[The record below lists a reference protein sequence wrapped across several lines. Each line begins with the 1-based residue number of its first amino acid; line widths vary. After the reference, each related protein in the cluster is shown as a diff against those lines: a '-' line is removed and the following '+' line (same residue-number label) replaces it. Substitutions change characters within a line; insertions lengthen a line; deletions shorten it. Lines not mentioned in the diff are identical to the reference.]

1 MPNRH
6 YHSHAGGLDR
16 EDRGGVT
23 RFSRSKSK
31 GKGKKHASPPPQA
44 QAEEPNVD
52 DDVEADLSSVRN
64 VSAGSDPSARASKS
78 VGRQSTGAAPQGSS
92 SQTVPAPSTRR
103 KSAPPVTG
111 AGSGSGGG
119 SSSAA
124 PAASSAATSSQ
135 STSRR
140 TSGTFGEITPSRPAA
155 ASGFGSGA
163 APVAADAASGSGS
176 SDREITITSAM
187 TPAEA
192 MARVM
197 VVLGGAAAGPI
208 FIYMLQKH
216 MEEHVERFVKV
227 ALTVRSLV
235 IAVVEYNVVLM
246 LLKY

>member
-1 MPNRH
+1 MAVEDEAPN
-6 YHSHAGGLDR
+6 A
-16 EDRGGVT
+16 ED
-23 RFSRSKSK
+23 
-31 GKGKKHASPPPQA
+31 
-44 QAEEPNVD
+44 PNVD

-78 VGRQSTGAAPQGSS
+78 VVSGGGAGRQSTGAAPQGSS

-103 KSAPPVTG
+103 QSAPPVTG

-135 STSRR
+135 ITSRR

-192 MARVM
+192 MAHVM
-197 VVLGGAAAGPI
+197 VVFGGAAAGPI

-216 MEEHVERFVKV
+216 MEEHVERCVKV

-235 IAVVEYNVVLM
+235 IAMVVEYNVVLM